1 MASVFTTHN
10 IGRKIKLKINFWLNE
25 HKSRQFRLNYFVL
38 IVAVTRILF
47 KFAPIIQ
54 FILKKIIICDNGS
67 NLFSRNFCRF
77 VYYFIMPAK
86 ATTNQHNIFHL
97 NTAIIYHKRNKNS
110 YLLSIIWNCAQ
121 FSARIE
127 KKKHNI
133 SIILAL
139 FVYFSGA
146 ETYFMYSVDLA
157 CDFNDISILGGRRAT
172 QLGQIELQLINTTS
186 DRKLEAIYLSEV
198 HFSLILLHMPP
209 LYMECKTYHRV
220 MKINQ
225 LKGRPCVQDQKKSI
239 LQTMI
244 ESSKEAFYSIAEI

>member
-1 MASVFTTHN
+1 M
-10 IGRKIKLKINFWLNE
+10 
-25 HKSRQFRLNYFVL
+25 
-38 IVAVTRILF
+38 
-47 KFAPIIQ
+47 APIYFPAFFVAL
-54 FILKKIIICDNGS
+54 FIILSCQRKPQQINTTFFIWTQQLFIINGTKIRIYCQ
-67 NLFSRNFCRF
+67 LFGI
-77 VYYFIMPAK
+77 V
-86 ATTNQHNIFHL
+86 L
-97 NTAIIYHKRNKNS
+97 N
-110 YLLSIIWNCAQ
+110 
-121 FSARIE
+121 SARE
-127 KKKHNI
+127 LKKKKHNI